1 MTWLIKP
8 KPRKGCKANG
18 RRRRRRR
25 RMRRKRRRKRRRVVI
40 FKDKSIQGKRGKK
53 ILCFIKQN

>member
-1 MTWLIKP
+1 VERTGRLRMTWVRKP

-18 RRRRRRR
+18 RRRRR
-25 RMRRKRRRKRRRVVI
+25 VI

-53 ILCFIKQN
+53 DLWLHKGKLSTI